1 MAVNLLPLF
10 HWLLVYDCSGKLEPS
25 SLPIRW
31 QLTCYHFPIDSLFM
45 IVPVNS
51 SLFLNQSDA
60 TLKSITTWSPALS
73 CGQFTCYHCLVNS
86 LFMIGP
92 KKSRLSLNQSGAN
105 FPALWAH
112 YLLSLSLRL
121 LVMSSWMFFSFSAQY
136 IHRSLRWQRKTKI
149 IHGSPANERKR
160 AKKLIRRGIRKV
172 SNPKFL
178 FNWCLSC
185 VEFSCTW
192 AVRRFC
198 LGHTQL
204 RHWSRNVMS
213 K

>member
-1 MAVNLLPLF
+1 MLLVVNLLPLSY
-10 HWLLVYDCSGKLEPS
+10 WLLVYDYSGKLEPFS
-25 SLPIRW
+25 QPIRCNFETKHD
-31 QLTCYHFPIDSLFM
+31 LVTCVFLRAVYLLSL
-45 IVPVNS
+45 S
-51 SLFLNQSDA
+51 RGL
-60 TLKSITTWSPALS
+60 
-73 CGQFTCYHCLVNS
+73 LVYDW
-86 LFMIGP
+86 P
-92 KKSRLSLNQSGAN
+92 KKLRLSLNQSGAN

-121 LVMSSWMFFSFSAQY
+121 LVMSSWMFFLFSAQY

-178 FNWCLSC
+178 FNWCLTC

-204 RHWSRNVMS
+204 KHWSRNVMS

>member
-1 MAVNLLPLF
+1 MQLWNQTRLGNLRFLAGS
-10 HWLLVYDCSGKLEPS
+10 LLV
-25 SLPIRW
+25 
-31 QLTCYHFPIDSLFM
+31 
-45 IVPVNS
+45 
-51 SLFLNQSDA
+51 
-60 TLKSITTWSPALS
+60 ITVSWTP
-73 CGQFTCYHCLVNS
+73 CLW
-86 LFMIGP
+86 LA

-121 LVMSSWMFFSFSAQY
+121 LVMSSWMFFLFSAQY

-160 AKKLIRRGIRKV
+160 AKKLTRRGIRKV
-172 SNPKFL
+172 SNTKFL

-192 AVRRFC
+192 AVRRFS

-204 RHWSRNVMS
+204 KHRSRNVTF